1 MKIELR
7 LAQIGDLVSIQ
18 ALFVETVDQVCSGD
32 YNAEALRAW
41 ISGASKA
48 DFWIDKLKSQ
58 YFLVAIHEERILGFA
73 SLENEDYVDLLYI
86 HKDFQRR
93 GIADK
98 LLASIER
105 EAKGKGADSL
115 RSDVS
120 KTARGFFERRGYHVL
135 REQTRTIDGLA
146 ISNYQMKKV
155 LDHFKIT

>member
-48 DFWIDKLKSQ
+48 DFWIDKLKRQ

-93 GIADK
+93 GIADQ
-98 LLASIER
+98 LLTSIER
-105 EAKGKGADSL
+105 EATRKSISKLNA
-115 RSDVS
+115 DVS
-120 KTARGFFERRGYHVL
+120 KTALGFFEKRGFIVVQ
-135 REQTRTIDGLA
+135 EQSRIVEGMTIGNFRMEKL
-146 ISNYQMKKV
+146 
-155 LDHFKIT
+155 L